1 MQDLSVEEIRKYIG
15 RDLGRSDWFVID
27 QARVDAF
34 AEVTGDFQFVHVDP
48 ARAAQTPMG
57 GTIAHGFLL
66 LSLFP
71 LLVERSDCPVLAGI
85 RLGLNYGSDKVRFLS
100 PVRVGKRVRGHF
112 TLEQLFEKRPG
123 QWQLTTDYTLEIE
136 GEEKPA
142 LIASW
147 TALYYL

>member
-1 MQDLSVEEIRKYIG
+1 
-15 RDLGRSDWFVID
+15 
-27 QARVDAF
+27 
-34 AEVTGDFQFVHVDP
+34 
-48 ARAAQTPMG
+48 MG

-71 LLVERSDCPVLAGI
+71 LLVERSDCPLLAGI

-123 QWQLTTDYTLEIE
+123 QWQLTTGYTLEIE